1 METNNSMQD
10 NSPKFLNLQNTS
22 SEKIDPSKSDHSTML
37 SRRDLLKMSSALF
50 AGQILTNTIG
60 NTIAKAETNENR
72 KTTQKE
78 ANKPWWT
85 TGPIAIKDFSP
96 LATEPPKGM
105 SSKQISEH
113 LGLYKKYVISL
124 NKVTDQE
131 KAQGISHDTLIN
143 KGFAYGGTILHEL
156 YFGNMSSNPP
166 QLNYQSELMKAVERQ
181 YGAYEGLL
189 TNFKE
194 AGKAARGWAILGLNL
209 FDGRLNIYGMD
220 AHNEGSALAFI
231 WPVIVMDVYEHA
243 YMIDHG
249 TNKEAYIDSFL
260 KNIDCS
266 SYAPSNNLTSS
277 HCQRT
282 LINRAGNRT
291 GKGT

>member
-1 METNNSMQD
+1 METNHSNQANSSNYS
-10 NSPKFLNLQNTS
+10 NSQNLNSLNKD
-22 SEKIDPSKSDHSTML
+22 SEKVDLIKSDTSTLL

-50 AGQILTNTIG
+50 AGQILTNSFS
-60 NTIAKAETNENR
+60 NSNAKAETTATT
-72 KTTQKE
+72 KTDEKNS
-78 ANKPWWT
+78 NKTWWT
-85 TGPIAIKDFSP
+85 TGPIKTKDFSP
-96 LATEPPKGM
+96 LVSEPPNGM
-105 SSKQISEH
+105 SSRQISEH

-131 KAQGISHDTLIN
+131 KAQGISHDTLVN

-166 QLNYQSELMKAVERQ
+166 QLNYQSELMKAIERQ

-260 KNIDCS
+260 KNIDWS
-266 SYAPSNNLTSS
+266 IGEARFLQGMKNISNTV
-277 HCQRT
+277 
-282 LINRAGNRT
+282 LII
-291 GKGT
+291 